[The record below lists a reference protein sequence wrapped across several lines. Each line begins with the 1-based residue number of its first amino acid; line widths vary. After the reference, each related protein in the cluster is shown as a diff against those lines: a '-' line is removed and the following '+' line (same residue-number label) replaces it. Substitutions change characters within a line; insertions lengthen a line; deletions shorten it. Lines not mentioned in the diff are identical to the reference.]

1 MSNFHPLINF
11 SLFLQTIVRHQ
22 FSFFQ
27 RDTNAT
33 KEEEEADDDYEY
45 EYSSEE
51 DDDDD
56 EDDGEEEEEEEE
68 EEEGLSFCGKLEIC
82 VYH

>member
-1 MSNFHPLINF
+1 M
-11 SLFLQTIVRHQ
+11 QTIVRHQ
-22 FSFFQ
+22 FSFIQ
-27 RDTNAT
+27 RDTKAA
-33 KEEEEADDDYEY
+33 EEEADDDYEY

-68 EEEGLSFCGKLEIC
+68 EGLSFCGKLEIF
-82 VYH
+82 VYHQ